1 MKKVLFTAVFL
12 FIASIG
18 FSQSVKWLNSSGGSG
33 SPQIRDLAVDQAGF
47 IYAVG
52 SFNANMSVH
61 GNAVNTQGG
70 FDVFITKFDP
80 NGNFIWIK
88 TISGGSNDFGYEI
101 ETDQQDNVYVS
112 VFCQSSPLQVSDSLL
127 SSSVSGILRFDSSG
141 SFEAVLT
148 TGMSVFNMKCYQGSI
163 YARSQVNTLFKFN
176 LDGGLIWSK
185 PISGSITPNNVI
197 LTSPETS
204 LEITPH
210 GNIIF
215 SQNCTGNYT
224 YDGVTVNS
232 GSGTFAIATLIDT
245 NSNLI
250 RNYAWGMNEGST
262 IRPRSA
268 IVDANHNV
276 YMAVNFPS
284 SYTNTFGSS
293 TILHLLN
300 GSAFHALLKFDSQA
314 APVWAYNISCANS
327 TNNFFDLSLDNN
339 GNIAMLGMY
348 TDITTLG
355 SISFPTNSFNGNIF
369 TATISPEG
377 TLLTGMGLGTNNTTD
392 RANDL
397 ELLADGAFALGGM
410 TGTGVAPVKFGCI
423 NSVTPGFLVLK
434 YNYETPPLPDVSF
447 TQLREQR
454 KVFFSSTVS
463 NTSNVLW
470 EFGDG
475 ATSTQRNPV
484 HTYTTPG
491 NFNVRLIGQNS
502 CGADTTTSQI
512 LYKGI
517 QKILPGKIA
526 NSRFQIVIAKGGFP
540 FATAQMVLKK
550 GTHTILAESTAV
562 NDSGMVQ
569 GSFLLQNEPLGM
581 YDVIIN
587 SGSFTDTLVNS
598 LEMEPVRNDSLTI
611 QVSGP
616 SRRLIN
622 RFQPYQVTITN
633 PSNVNYFGVPVLIAM
648 NPNNEIARLSNRVIS
663 DSLSQ
668 LMRDSAFVHDF
679 YMAYDSASSDSMWLG
694 MFLIPVVA
702 AQSTETIEFYMRGTT
717 LGDKLLVASL
727 LRPWYDSAQL
737 VQLGLN
743 RTETSCDF
751 LGDGMNCILDILGQF
766 PGASCLVSAGSLGC
780 ALGNLGRDAV
790 GNRNRGGDGKKY
802 IADVFNVMA
811 DAASTIFCSTGGI
824 MKSKAK
830 LVAEDAVSE
839 WTGELLGITAS
850 FLNGEMPNNPFL
862 KLTAIPVTI
871 PGSCFTAF
879 ASPPKSIERFFI
891 KDVSS
896 MDPNDKTGPLG
907 ITTDNFIDK
916 ESTLQYL
923 IRFENISTATAPASE
938 VRIIDTLDNNF
949 FDLSTLR
956 FTGFGFADSTYQV
969 LGGSESYVQ
978 EIDLRPAKNTIV
990 RFTAKLDTVLH
1001 TLSWLFESLDPVTRE
1016 LVADPNDGFLNP
1028 NQQSPEGEGFVS
1040 FSVRPLANRPHLQ
1053 QVMNTAK
1060 IVFDENAPIFTNVW
1074 KNTVDIEKP
1083 SSQVLPLPAV
1093 LNDTTF
1099 LLRWSG
1105 TDAHAGIMGYD
1116 IYAIINDTITR
1127 RILRNTPT
1135 DSIRINGAFGNTYKF
1150 FSVASDL
1157 VGNIEDL
1164 PGVPD
1169 AVISLSAPLPLTILS
1184 FTGSRQN
1191 NDAVLQWRT
1200 VNEVSVS
1207 HFEVQRSFNGAD
1219 FTKEGTVTAGGTL
1232 YSLTDPGVF
1241 NTQPVV
1247 YYRLKSVDIDGRF
1260 TYSAIL
1266 KLSRNENGLLTVF
1279 PNPVKDQLVIGGLKR
1294 GAVLRIFSADGRLV
1308 QQTAVTTQTM
1318 IIDMIGYTSG
1328 IYWLQYASDGEI
1340 QTQKI
1345 LKQ

>member
-1 MKKVLFTAVFL
+1 
-12 FIASIG
+12 
-18 FSQSVKWLNSSGGSG
+18 
-33 SPQIRDLAVDQAGF
+33 
-47 IYAVG
+47 
-52 SFNANMSVH
+52 
-61 GNAVNTQGG
+61 
-70 FDVFITKFDP
+70 
-80 NGNFIWIK
+80 
-88 TISGGSNDFGYEI
+88 
-101 ETDQQDNVYVS
+101 
-112 VFCQSSPLQVSDSLL
+112 
-127 SSSVSGILRFDSSG
+127 
-141 SFEAVLT
+141 
-148 TGMSVFNMKCYQGSI
+148 
-163 YARSQVNTLFKFN
+163 
-176 LDGGLIWSK
+176 
-185 PISGSITPNNVI
+185 
-197 LTSPETS
+197 
-204 LEITPH
+204 
-210 GNIIF
+210 
-215 SQNCTGNYT
+215 
-224 YDGVTVNS
+224 
-232 GSGTFAIATLIDT
+232 
-245 NSNLI
+245 
-250 RNYAWGMNEGST
+250 
-262 IRPRSA
+262 
-268 IVDANHNV
+268 
-276 YMAVNFPS
+276 
-284 SYTNTFGSS
+284 
-293 TILHLLN
+293 
-300 GSAFHALLKFDSQA
+300 
-314 APVWAYNISCANS
+314 
-327 TNNFFDLSLDNN
+327 
-339 GNIAMLGMY
+339 
-348 TDITTLG
+348 
-355 SISFPTNSFNGNIF
+355 
-369 TATISPEG
+369 
-377 TLLTGMGLGTNNTTD
+377 
-392 RANDL
+392 
-397 ELLADGAFALGGM
+397 
-410 TGTGVAPVKFGCI
+410 
-423 NSVTPGFLVLK
+423 
-434 YNYETPPLPDVSF
+434 
-447 TQLREQR
+447 
-454 KVFFSSTVS
+454 
-463 NTSNVLW
+463 
-470 EFGDG
+470 
-475 ATSTQRNPV
+475 
-484 HTYTTPG
+484 
-491 NFNVRLIGQNS
+491 
-502 CGADTTTSQI
+502 
-512 LYKGI
+512 
-517 QKILPGKIA
+517 
-526 NSRFQIVIAKGGFP
+526 
-540 FATAQMVLKK
+540 
-550 GTHTILAESTAV
+550 
-562 NDSGMVQ
+562 
-569 GSFLLQNEPLGM
+569 
-581 YDVIIN
+581 
-587 SGSFTDTLVNS
+587 
-598 LEMEPVRNDSLTI
+598 
-611 QVSGP
+611 
-616 SRRLIN
+616 
-622 RFQPYQVTITN
+622 
-633 PSNVNYFGVPVLIAM
+633 
-648 NPNNEIARLSNRVIS
+648 
-663 DSLSQ
+663 
-668 LMRDSAFVHDF
+668 
-679 YMAYDSASSDSMWLG
+679 
-694 MFLIPVVA
+694 
-702 AQSTETIEFYMRGTT
+702 
-717 LGDKLLVASL
+717 
-727 LRPWYDSAQL
+727 
-737 VQLGLN
+737 
-743 RTETSCDF
+743 
-751 LGDGMNCILDILGQF
+751 MNCILDILGQF

-1169 AVISLSAPLPLTILS
+1169 AVITLSAPLPLTILS

>member
-1 MKKVLFTAVFL
+1 MKKFLFTTTLL
-12 FIASIG
+12 FIGLIV
-18 FSQSVKWLNSSGGSG
+18 FSQSVNWLKTYGASGGET
-33 SPQIRDLAVDQAGF
+33 RDLAIDVHGN

-52 SFNANMSVH
+52 SANNSNMVIN
-61 GNAVNTQGG
+61 GVPVNTMGG
-70 FDVFITKFDP
+70 FDAFVVKYSPD
-80 NGNFIWIK
+80 GELIWFKPI
-88 TISGGSNDFGYEI
+88 GGAGTDVGLQI
-101 ETDQQDNVYVS
+101 EADTNSKIYVS
-112 VFCQSSPLQVSDSLL
+112 IFSNSSPLRVADSSL
-127 SSSVSGILRFDSSG
+127 SSAVAGILRFDSSG
-141 SFEAVLT
+141 TFEKVLT
-148 TGMSVFNMKCYQGSI
+148 TGMTVYDMKYYMGSLFF
-163 YARSQVNTLFKFN
+163 RTFGNTIFKSN
-176 LDGGLIWSK
+176 LNGGTIWSK
-185 PISGSITPNNVI
+185 PISGSNFLNNILLTP
-197 LTSPETS
+197 PESS

-215 SQNCTGNYT
+215 TSASNGNYT
-224 YDGVTVNS
+224 YDGVTVTNSS
-232 GSGTFAIATLIDT
+232 GSAVIASLIDT

-250 RNYAWGMNEGST
+250 RNYAWGMNAGAT
-262 IRPRSA
+262 IMPRSA
-268 IVDANHNV
+268 IVDDNHNV
-276 YMAVNFPS
+276 YMAVSFPA
-284 SYTNTFGSS
+284 SYTSTFGSS
-293 TILHLLN
+293 TILHLQS
-300 GSAFHALLKFDSQA
+300 GASFHALLKFDSLA

-327 TNNFFDLSLDNN
+327 GNKFFDLSLDNN
-339 GNIAMLGMY
+339 GNIAMLGLY
-348 TDITTLG
+348 TDITALG
-355 SISFPTNSFNGNIF
+355 SISFPTNSLNGNIF
-369 TATISPEG
+369 TATISSAG
-377 TLLTGMGLGTNNTTD
+377 TLLTGMGFGTNITTD

-397 ELLADGAFALGGM
+397 ELLADGTFSFGGM
-410 TGTGVAPVKFGCI
+410 TGTGTPPVTFGCI
-423 NSVTPGFLVLK
+423 SSVIPGFLLMK
-434 YNYETPPLPDVSF
+434 YSYDVPPLPDVSF
-447 TQLREQR
+447 EYLREQR
-454 KVFFSSTVS
+454 KIYFNATVT
-463 NTSNVLW
+463 NTTSVVW
-470 EFGDG
+470 DFGDG
-475 ATSTQRNPV
+475 TTSTQSNPTHV
-484 HTYTTPG
+484 YSTPG
-491 NFNVRLIGQNS
+491 NFSVRLIGSNS
-502 CGADTTTSQI
+502 CGSDTFTTQI

-517 QKILPGKIA
+517 QKVLPEKIA
-526 NSRFQIVIAKGGFP
+526 NSQFQIVIAKGGFP
-540 FATAQMVLKK
+540 FTTAQMVLKK

-766 PGASCLVSAGSLGC
+766 PGASCLVGAGSLGC
-780 ALGNLGRDAV
+780 AIGNLGRDVV

-811 DAASTIFCSTGGI
+811 DAASIIFCSTGGL

-850 FLNGEMPNNPFL
+850 VLNGEMPNNPFL

-969 LGGSESYVQ
+969 LGGSKSYVQ

-1016 LVADPNDGFLNP
+1016 LVADPDDGFLNP

-1040 FSVRPLANRPHLQ
+1040 FSIRPQANRHHLQ

-1074 KNTVDIEKP
+1074 KNIVDIEKP
-1083 SSQVLPLPAV
+1083 SSQVLPLPVV

-1127 RILRNTPT
+1127 RVLRNTPT
-1135 DSIRINGAFGNTYKF
+1135 DSIRINGVFGNTYKF

-1169 AVISLSAPLPLTILS
+1169 AVITLSAPLPLTILS
-1184 FTGSRQN
+1184 FTGSRQG

-1200 VNEVSVS
+1200 ENEVNVS
-1207 HFEVQRSFNGAD
+1207 QFELQRSTNGTD
-1219 FTKEGTVTAGGTL
+1219 FVTAGTVTAGGSF
-1232 YSLTDPGVF
+1232 YSFTDPAVF
-1241 NTQPVV
+1241 LTRKEIF
-1247 YYRLKSVDIDGRF
+1247 YRLKSVDTDSRF
-1260 TYSAIL
+1260 KYSAIL
-1266 KLSRNENGLLTVF
+1266 KLSRQENGLLTVF
-1279 PNPVKDQLVIGGLKR
+1279 PNPVNDQLVIGGLKSR
-1294 GAVLRIFSADGRLV
+1294 GIVQIFGADGKLI
-1308 QQTAVTTQTM
+1308 QQKTATTQTM
-1318 IIDMIGYTSG
+1318 TVSMGGYTSG
-1328 IYWLQYASDGEI
+1328 IYWLQYTSDGEL

-1345 LKQ
+1345 IKQ